1 MDTFLGEELQCGRH
15 GYSARDNGFRFDIE
29 VGTSE
34 RRMSEEKIKIAAI
47 VQSSLEKEKNS
58 RENVEK
64 IITLGESDNSV
75 ADAEVISRPDDEN
88 CVEELSENILK
99 EDGKV
104 ITNDSQEI
112 GIPQRAEKGD
122 GGGEDPGSPP
132 LSLPPSQSQVPS
144 LPPTST
150 PTVTPIPT
158 HPPSQIPSLPP
169 APTPAVTP
177 IIIPIPTH
185 PHAGDPLLVEDPGND
200 KLRGI
205 A

>member
-34 RRMSEEKIKIAAI
+34 RRMSEEKIKVAAI

-75 ADAEVISRPDDEN
+75 AAAEVISHPDNEN
-88 CVEELSENILK
+88 CVEELPENIVR
-99 EDGKV
+99 EDGKI
-104 ITNDSQEI
+104 ITTDSQEI

-122 GGGEDPGSPP
+122 GGGEDPGSTP
-132 LSLPPSQSQVPS
+132 LTLPPSQSQVPS

-185 PHAGDPLLVEDPGND
+185 PHAGDPLLVEDPGKD

>member
-75 ADAEVISRPDDEN
+75 ADTEVISHPDDEN
-88 CVEELSENILK
+88 RVEELSESIVK

-122 GGGEDPGSPP
+122 GGGEDPRSPT
-132 LSLPPSQSQVPS
+132 LNLPPSQSQVPS
-144 LPPTST
+144 SPPSST

-185 PHAGDPLLVEDPGND
+185 PHAGDPLLVEDPGKD

>member
-64 IITLGESDNSV
+64 IITLEKSDNSV
-75 ADAEVISRPDDEN
+75 EDAEIISYPDDEN
-88 CVEELSENILK
+88 RVEELPENIVK

-112 GIPQRAEKGD
+112 GIQQRSEKGD
-122 GGGEDPGSPP
+122 GGGEDPGSPT
-132 LSLPPSQSQVPS
+132 LTLPPSQSQVPS
-144 LPPTST
+144 LPPTS
-150 PTVTPIPT
+150 PF
-158 HPPSQIPSLPP
+158 SALWG
-169 APTPAVTP
+169 
-177 IIIPIPTH
+177 IPISWES
-185 PHAGDPLLVEDPGND
+185 LV
-200 KLRGI
+200 I
-205 A
+205 ALPDRKSVV

>member
-75 ADAEVISRPDDEN
+75 ADAEINSHPDDEN
-88 CVEELSENILK
+88 CVEELSENIVK

-104 ITNDSQEI
+104 FTNDSQEI
-112 GIPQRAEKGD
+112 GIPQRAEKGY
-122 GGGEDPGSPP
+122 GGGEDPGSPT
-132 LSLPPSQSQVPS
+132 LTLPPSQSQVPS
-144 LPPTST
+144 LPPTLT

-185 PHAGDPLLVEDPGND
+185 PHAGDPLLVEDPGKD